1 MASKTTNE
9 LKYNGEGRM
18 PHKSESLMLAF
29 SGYCR
34 VGESENEDLSSS
46 NVKDIDMGKAS
57 GQALTVA
64 FGEDF

>member
-18 PHKSESLMLAF
+18 PHKGESLMLAF

-34 VGESENEDLSSS
+34 VRC
-46 NVKDIDMGKAS
+46 V
-57 GQALTVA
+57 
-64 FGEDF
+64 